1 MPTITYQ
8 DLNAFA
14 TAVYHAAGASPD
26 DAATVARH
34 QAQANLVGHD
44 SHGVQLMASYVDRID
59 KSHIMPKQQPVVMRE
74 SPGAVF
80 VNGGWGFGPVVS
92 EFTMNKV
99 IEKAKTLGVGVGVV
113 REQSHVGRL
122 ADYPQMA
129 SSQGFIALMMCD
141 SGQSPK
147 IVAPFGGRT
156 ARLGTNPICI
166 AFPSDLPGPVTIDMA
181 TSAVANGKIG
191 LARARK
197 QPIPAGWALDKE
209 GRATTDPN
217 AFFDGGAIL
226 PLGGPEGHKGYGL
239 SFAVETLASILP
251 GLGFGIDPFGRHN
264 DGSFM
269 VVIDPATFQ
278 PLQDFKDQVRD
289 FVKFLKETPL
299 ADGFKE
305 IFYPGELE
313 YLTSVKRA
321 QTGIEVEDATWNN
334 MTKIAERFGAG
345 GLLKAMN

>member
-1 MPTITYQ
+1 VPTISYD
-8 DLNAFA
+8 DLLAFSQ
-14 TAVYHAAGASPD
+14 AVYAAAGASD
-26 DAATVARH
+26 ADAATVARH
-34 QAQANLVGHD
+34 QVGANLVGHD
-44 SHGVQLMASYVDRID
+44 SHGVQLMASYIDRID
-59 KSHIMPKQQPVVMRE
+59 KQHIMPKQAPVVVRE
-74 SPGAVF
+74 MPGAVF

-99 IEKAKTLGVGVGVV
+99 IEKAKTVGVGVGVV

-122 ADYPQMA
+122 GDYPQMA
-129 SSQGFIALMMCD
+129 TAQGLIALMMCD

-166 AFPSDLPGPVTIDMA
+166 AFPSDLPGPVCIDMA
-181 TSAVANGKIG
+181 TSAVANGKIAV
-191 LARARK
+191 ARARK

-217 AFFDGGAIL
+217 AFFDGGCIL

-239 SFAVETLASILP
+239 SFAVETLASLLP

-264 DGSFM
+264 DGAFM
-269 VVIDPATFQ
+269 VVVNPATFQ
-278 PLQDFKDQVRD
+278 PLQEFKDQVRN
-289 FVKFLKETPL
+289 FVAFLKETPL
-299 ADGFKE
+299 AEGFNE
-305 IFYPGELE
+305 IYYPGELE

-321 QTGIEVEDATWNN
+321 KEGISIEDSTWNA
-334 MTKIAERFGAG
+334 MVKIGDRYGVGA
-345 GLLKAMN
+345 LLKTV